1 MKHSPKY
8 IILWLAVVLL
18 SFPACVMVD
27 DGFGG
32 FGVDSG
38 HGQHVVI
45 GSGRLVVVTFGF
57 RDFTRISL
65 SHSFKAT
72 IRKSNSYSVKVEVD
86 DNIEQ
91 YLTAHQSGS
100 SIAIGLEDNSY
111 KNITMNVTIETPD
124 VSLIEGM
131 GAASIRLDGFELD
144 HDIQILATG
153 ASIINGNLTAREVSF
168 NLTGSSTVALTGRA
182 DDLIVY
188 GTGATQ
194 LSLFDFPVKNC
205 KAIMT
210 GGSVSNVSVSDN
222 LEVSLTGGSVLRY
235 KGNPTTRILSVTGG
249 SVIQKVG

>member
-8 IILWLAVVLL
+8 IILWIAAVLL

-27 DGFGG
+27 DGW
-32 FGVDSG
+32 GVNSG
-38 HGQHVVI
+38 HDQHVVI
-45 GSGRLVVVTFGF
+45 GSGRVVIITFGF

-65 SHSFKAT
+65 NQSFKAT
-72 IRKSNSYSVKVEVD
+72 IRKSNAYSVKVEVD

-91 YLTAHQSGS
+91 YLLAHQSGS
-100 SIAIGLEDNSY
+100 SISIGLEDNSY

-124 VSLIEGM
+124 VSLIEAT

-144 HDIQILATG
+144 HDIQILASG
-153 ASIINGNLTAREVSF
+153 ASVINGNLTAREVTF

-182 DDLIVY
+182 NDLNVY
-188 GTGATQ
+188 GTGAMQ
-194 LSLFDFPVKNC
+194 LSLFDFPVRNC
-205 KAIMT
+205 KAVMT